1 MPIQTV
7 NQKLQLMLVLAWKK
21 QHFHIIKG
29 QHVLTGTH
37 CSDWNLC
44 EISPRVSKMEVQSM
58 HATLVCVFCSQLVD
72 QSVCLSFSLLQFLSN
87 LLPLPGPQLPAKVCA
102 ACHLGVSDCHA
113 FQQRCLRSIKKV
125 AKTEVCPVMVLG
137 RSEDEVR
144 HVTKAFQD
152 TQEQENKMRRTVQL
166 QLENRSLLEQA
177 SKEYG
182 DSQLLARKPQVIVS
196 SKEVRIAEL
205 ALTAL
210 ERQNLEEKKG
220 VEQSGGTEES
230 TWHCSVREE
239 KVEED
244 ESEGEMFPSFG
255 PYQCEICQ
263 AIIETKQEFVKHIKI
278 LHRGMVDK
286 AVLQSLESDLKKKK
300 KKERRNIK
308 NHDEKKKSNTT
319 DQVQEKSSGKFKLR
333 KKERR
338 KRNQHGGLSDSE
350 DEYIPNKRKD
360 LQLAKPKH
368 VPNDVEVLS
377 KDPVIYKQFTDAAN
391 HDDSEEAV
399 VSKTISSES
408 SNTDDKYSPTKVSSL
423 LRSYRK
429 EPLAKEKS
437 ESTLENPGKKK
448 ANSSHTVARLLAVE
462 TPQYEKHPLVNRR
475 LSVLDNDT
483 TFNFK
488 ASIAKRY
495 EAEKSVENVKLVE
508 AHSSDL
514 HQDVSKVTTLDI
526 CEDVSSSGEKETE
539 LLRSSFDRLTQE
551 MAALHGAA
559 GSNTPWREMHDT
571 FFG

>member
-1 MPIQTV
+1 
-7 NQKLQLMLVLAWKK
+7 
-21 QHFHIIKG
+21 
-29 QHVLTGTH
+29 
-37 CSDWNLC
+37 
-44 EISPRVSKMEVQSM
+44 
-58 HATLVCVFCSQLVD
+58 
-72 QSVCLSFSLLQFLSN
+72 
-87 LLPLPGPQLPAKVCA
+87 
-102 ACHLGVSDCHA
+102 
-113 FQQRCLRSIKKV
+113 
-125 AKTEVCPVMVLG
+125 MVLG

-144 HVTKAFQD
+144 QVKEAFQD
-152 TQEQENKMRRTVQL
+152 TREEENRTNKTLQI

-182 DSQLLARKPQVIVS
+182 DTQLLVRKPHVIVS
-196 SKEVRIAEL
+196 RGEVRIAEL
-205 ALTAL
+205 AVKGL
-210 ERQNLEEKKG
+210 ERQRVEEKRG
-220 VEQSGGTEES
+220 VEQSGRTEES

-239 KVEED
+239 KVDEED

-300 KKERRNIK
+300 KKERRTLK
-308 NHDEKKKSNTT
+308 NHTEKKAANTIN
-319 DQVQEKSSGKFKLR
+319 QVQEKSSGKFKLQ
-333 KKERR
+333 KKARR

-350 DEYIPNKRKD
+350 DEYIPNKRKE
-360 LQLAKPKH
+360 LQLAKPKY
-368 VPNDVEVLS
+368 VPNDIEVLS
-377 KDPVIYKQFTDAAN
+377 NNPVIPKQTTDAAKLDN
-391 HDDSEEAV
+391 SEKALV
-399 VSKTISSES
+399 PKTISTES
-408 SNTDDKYSPTKVSSL
+408 SNTDDKHSPTKVSSL
-423 LRSYRK
+423 LRSYRR

-437 ESTLENPGKKK
+437 ESTLENAGKKK
-448 ANSSHTVARLLAVE
+448 TNSSHTVARLLAVE
-462 TPQYEKHPLVNRR
+462 TPQYEKHPLVSRR
-475 LSVLDNDT
+475 LSALDNDT

-495 EAEKSVENVKLVE
+495 EAERSVENVKLVE
-508 AHSSDL
+508 AHPSDL
-514 HQDVSKVTTLDI
+514 RQDVSKVTTIDI